1 VAWWKKLL
9 ATALIFVT
17 QFVFVFYDSYVMS
30 SSLVS
35 CTGIDVNPTIIE
47 ICMSVFTLS
56 LPLVAW
62 NLVRHRRLWSL
73 AVAFGFGTVASLV
86 VVSASHLLQGIYWGY
101 PLSRI
106 PWMLAPLVGLLLMH
120 VVSGAGRNGRA
131 AAMPSIRAFDARTDT
146 AVQQGGGYAYPV
158 GTASNSIPM
167 TNTLAVLSLVF
178 SFIVAIVGVILGH
191 VALSQIARTGQ
202 EGRGLAITG
211 LVVGYVSLLAGMIF
225 SVRAIYL
232 FSQLF

>member
-1 VAWWKKLL
+1 
-9 ATALIFVT
+9 
-17 QFVFVFYDSYVMS
+17 
-30 SSLVS
+30 
-35 CTGIDVNPTIIE
+35 
-47 ICMSVFTLS
+47 
-56 LPLVAW
+56 
-62 NLVRHRRLWSL
+62 
-73 AVAFGFGTVASLV
+73 
-86 VVSASHLLQGIYWGY
+86 
-101 PLSRI
+101 
-106 PWMLAPLVGLLLMH
+106 
-120 VVSGAGRNGRA
+120 
-131 AAMPSIRAFDARTDT
+131 
-146 AVQQGGGYAYPV
+146 
-158 GTASNSIPM
+158 M